1 MNVIFLLLL
10 IFGSH
15 LVVFRCLLLALVW
28 AQGLMGLLG
37 SDPRWQSARQEPY
50 YDWPLVLLFMM
61 YKLIEM
67 LVI

>member
-15 LVVFRCLLLALVW
+15 LVVFRCLLLALMW

-37 SDPRWQSARQEPY
+37 SDHVGRVQGKSLTMTG
-50 YDWPLVLLFMM
+50 PLF
-61 YKLIEM
+61 YFS
-67 LVI
+67 